1 MEGVTVQSVV
11 GLVEVSTFSV
21 PLLGINIILPP
32 PVY

>member
-21 PLLGINIILPP
+21 PLLGINIILPACL
-32 PVY
+32 Y